1 MAQNEATVEL
11 KNEVGLH
18 ARPASTFVQ
27 TTKKFE
33 ADVTVEKVGGDEGE
47 VNAKSI
53 LKVLSLGA
61 EHGDEITIRTEGEDG
76 EEAMEKIVGL
86 VENKF
91 EEE

>member
-1 MAQNEATVEL
+1 MAQDGVKVEL

-27 TTKKFE
+27 AAKKFE
-33 ADVTVEKVGGDEGE
+33 ADITVEKVGGEEGE

-53 LKVLSLGA
+53 VKVLSLGA
-61 EHGDEITIRTEGEDG
+61 EQGDEIIIRTEGEDG
-76 EEAMEKIVGL
+76 EEATEKMVNL